1 MILPFSDEPNP
12 RGFVPVVTYA
22 ILLLNVAVYIF
33 VTLPLSGRPAD
44 PRDPLLQEYVEVVSQ
59 TLPPNVPV
67 SAALEQ
73 VSSYDLFV
81 FAYGFR
87 PVEPSL
93 LALFTAMFLHG
104 GLMHLFGNMLF
115 LWIYGDNVEHRLGR
129 LPFLIGYLATGIA
142 ATLFHALFDMDSPL
156 PLVGAS
162 GAISGVLGFYFLW
175 FPHNKVRV
183 WLFLF
188 PIFMRVVS
196 LPARWVL
203 GFYLFV
209 DNVLPFLVTLGGQG
223 AGVAHGAHIGGFV
236 AGLAVAWIWNRRE
249 VDWRP
254 SAYRDVVEPKT
265 EAKGPGEAIAADIRR
280 GEYED
285 AAKTYFSVPSE
296 KTRRLLNPSDSLTL
310 GRWLAREGHH
320 REALAVY
327 QRQLRDY
334 PVGPGAAEAHTNAG
348 LLQLHAFGE
357 PTAAYQHLV
366 DALDLDPAP
375 ATEELIRQALTAI
388 GDQQKYQNRQKLH

>member
-1 MILPFSDEPNP
+1 
-12 RGFVPVVTYA
+12 
-22 ILLLNVAVYIF
+22 
-33 VTLPLSGRPAD
+33 
-44 PRDPLLQEYVEVVSQ
+44 
-59 TLPPNVPV
+59 
-67 SAALEQ
+67 
-73 VSSYDLFV
+73 
-81 FAYGFR
+81 
-87 PVEPSL
+87 
-93 LALFTAMFLHG
+93 
-104 GLMHLFGNMLF
+104 MLF

-129 LPFLIGYLATGIA
+129 VPFLIAYLATGIA

-175 FPHNKVRV
+175 FPHNQVRV

-188 PIFMRVVS
+188 PILMRVVL

-209 DNVLPFLVTLGGQG
+209 DNVLPFLLTRGGG
-223 AGVAHGAHIGGFV
+223 AGVAHGAHIGGFL

-254 SAYRDVVEPKT
+254 SEYRQAEEPKT
-265 EAKGPGEAIAADIRR
+265 EAKGPGEVISADIRR
-280 GEYED
+280 GEFED
-285 AAKTYFSVPSE
+285 AAKTYFRLPSE
-296 KTRRLLNPSDSLTL
+296 KTRRLLNPTDSLEL

-320 REALAVY
+320 RAALAVY

-334 PVGPGAAEAHTNAG
+334 PLGPGAAEAHTNAG
-348 LLQLHAFGE
+348 LLQLHAFRE

-375 ATEELIRQALTAI
+375 ATEEHIRKALAEI
-388 GDQQKYQNRQKLH
+388 AGQQKYRARQRQH

>member
-1 MILPFSDEPNP
+1 MILPFSDQPNP

-22 ILLLNVAVYIF
+22 ILFLNVAVYVF
-33 VTLPLSGRPAD
+33 VTLPLSAQPAD
-44 PRDPLLQEYVEVVSQ
+44 PHDPLLGEYIDVVRQ
-59 TLPPNVPV
+59 TLPANVPV
-67 SAALEQ
+67 SSVLRQ
-73 VSSYDLFV
+73 VSSYDLTV
-81 FAYGFR
+81 FRYGFR

-104 GLMHLFGNMLF
+104 GFMHLFGNMLF

-129 LPFLIGYLATGIA
+129 VPFLVAYLATGIA

-175 FPHNKVRV
+175 FPHNQVRV

-188 PIFMRVVS
+188 PILMRVIL

-209 DNVLPFLVTLGGQG
+209 DNVLPFLVTRGGG
-223 AGVAHGAHIGGFV
+223 AGVAHGAHIGGFL

-254 SAYRDVVEPKT
+254 SEYRQADEPKA

-280 GEYED
+280 GEFED
-285 AAKTYFSVPSE
+285 AAKMYFRLPSE
-296 KTRRLLNPSDSLTL
+296 KTRRLLNPTDSLEL

-320 REALAVY
+320 RAALAVY

-334 PVGPGAAEAHTNAG
+334 PTGPGAAEAHTNAG
-348 LLQLHAFGE
+348 LLQLHAFRE

-375 ATEELIRQALTAI
+375 ATEEHIRKALAEI
-388 GDQQKYQNRQKLH
+388 AEQQKYRARRRH